1 MESLVEKAK
10 NGDKQS
16 FSRLINTIQIE
27 LYNIA
32 KVKLNNEDD
41 VKDVLQDTILDIYK
55 DIKKLKDNNFF
66 KTWSVRILINN
77 CNTVLK
83 AKYKTK
89 NLISIDEYMQNY
101 EETSNNVDKIFSKL
115 NYEDVINMLSVSEK
129 MVFVLYYQEDYKIK
143 EISEILNIKEN
154 TIKSILKRGRDKI
167 KASYKEDSLYE

>member
-83 AKYKTK
+83 A
-89 NLISIDEYMQNY
+89 NDIP
-101 EETSNNVDKIFSKL
+101 IF
-115 NYEDVINMLSVSEK
+115 
-129 MVFVLYYQEDYKIK
+129 FP
-143 EISEILNIKEN
+143 
-154 TIKSILKRGRDKI
+154 
-167 KASYKEDSLYE
+167 

>member
-55 DIKKLKDNNFF
+55 DIKKLKDNDFF

-89 NLISIDEYMQNY
+89 NLISIDEYLQNY

-143 EISEILNIKEN
+143 EIS
-154 TIKSILKRGRDKI
+154 
-167 KASYKEDSLYE
+167 